1 VANKEVGANRYPS
14 DRAQIVPMR
23 EKLGLN
29 TPLLAGLRE
38 VLRKVWRLLGLD
50 PMAVTV
56 AVVVGALVKRIRVVQ
71 QEMGTT
77 EQPVVQP
84 NELALVRG
92 YNTFL
97 KVQDV
102 FCFFCF
108 LVCLFWFLS

>member
-1 VANKEVGANRYPS
+1 VGANRYPS
-14 DRAQIVPMR
+14 ERARIVPTR

-56 AVVVGALVKRIRVVQ
+56 TVVVVAGGRVVQ

-77 EQPVVQP
+77 EPPVVLR
-84 NELALVRG
+84 NELAQVRE
-92 YNTFL
+92 YNTFF
-97 KVQDV
+97 KVHDV
-102 FCFFCF
+102 FCFFVSLCV
-108 LVCLFWFLS
+108 LCV

>member
-1 VANKEVGANRYPS
+1 
-14 DRAQIVPMR
+14 
-23 EKLGLN
+23 
-29 TPLLAGLRE
+29 
-38 VLRKVWRLLGLD
+38 
-50 PMAVTV
+50 
-56 AVVVGALVKRIRVVQ
+56 VVGALLKRIRVVQ

-84 NELALVRG
+84 NELVRG

-102 FCFFCF
+102 FCFLCF